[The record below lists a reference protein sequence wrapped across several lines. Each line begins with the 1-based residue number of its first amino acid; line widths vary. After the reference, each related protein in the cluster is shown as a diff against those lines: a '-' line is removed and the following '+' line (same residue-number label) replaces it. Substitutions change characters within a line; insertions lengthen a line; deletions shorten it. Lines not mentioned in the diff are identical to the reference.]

1 MSETGSEPGE
11 TPPAP
16 PPAAGHPAGR
26 AEIIR
31 RSLEAMN
38 DDNIRKI
45 RNVYVPGDA
54 SPEANG
60 TASAEQPPDAAPEQD
75 AKP

>member
-1 MSETGSEPGE
+1 
-11 TPPAP
+11 
-16 PPAAGHPAGR
+16 
-26 AEIIR
+26 
-31 RSLEAMN
+31 MN

-75 AKP
+75 TKP